1 MKAKLAEI
9 IEGYT
14 VLDLVVLIYSL
25 VQIGVLFIFPVLSV
39 PQREFTRCVWDK
51 PLALHTVLASTV
63 WFPPL
68 MGALSLWMF
77 WLQRHRSFAMPL
89 KRKRAIL
96 FATFAFSGIALSVCT
111 VGVFTP
117 VMQYQ
122 PDPAAIRL
130 MESIKSGPDLKP

>member
-1 MKAKLAEI
+1 MKAKVAEI

-25 VQIGVLFIFPVLSV
+25 VQIGALFILPVLSV
-39 PQREFTRCVWDK
+39 PQTEFAGHLWDK
-51 PLALHTVLASTV
+51 PLALHTVLASTA

-68 MGALSLWMF
+68 MGALSLWLF
-77 WLQRHRSFAMPL
+77 WLQRHRNFAMPL

-96 FATFAFSGIALSVCT
+96 FATFTFSGIALGVCI

-122 PDPAAIRL
+122 PDPALIHL
-130 MESIKSGPDLKP
+130 LESLNSGPNLKP